1 MAAHLRVCVCE
12 YVYAF
17 VLWFFL
23 VLYCK
28 CHRHFGK
35 ETPKHKRIREERNS
49 LKQKCNSTERIKR
62 PHQLM
67 YMYASSYTEKEMYI
81 FGNYLLSLIL
91 CVDLIVF
98 SCLYVCASLNC
109 DVRIAEFQAWQHFHN
124 GRRTK
129 ALKKDTNENRQRR
142 EGEQPHSTK
151 LAINFFDERHFE
163 FYFRLSGRFSNAIQL
178 FSFYELSSQ

>member
-1 MAAHLRVCVCE
+1 MLYGCPFACVCVCE

-129 ALKKDTNENRQRR
+129 ALKKDTNENRQRTR
-142 EGEQPHSTK
+142 GRATALNQIGNK
-151 LAINFFDERHFE
+151 FFRWKTFW
-163 FYFRLSGRFSNAIQL
+163 IL
-178 FSFYELSSQ
+178 FSIIWPFF